1 MSGLALFVGLVF
13 GAVGGLYLAL
23 ARRMH
28 EADYLVCGVALIVY
42 PYFFSSVILI
52 VIIGLLIAAI
62 PIARRRG
69 WV

>member
-1 MSGLALFVGLVF
+1 MSLFVSLLF
-13 GAVGGLYLAL
+13 GAVGGVYLAY
-23 ARRMH
+23 ARRVH
-28 EADYLVCGVALIVY
+28 EADFLICGVVLMVY

-52 VIIGLLIAAI
+52 VIVGLIIAVI

>member
-1 MSGLALFVGLVF
+1 MSLFVSLLF
-13 GAVGGLYLAL
+13 GAVGGVYLAY
-23 ARRMH
+23 ARRVH
-28 EADYLVCGVALIVY
+28 EADFLVCGVVLMVY

-52 VIIGLLIAAI
+52 VIVGLIIAVI